1 MFVDGCF
8 CVFYDAERVLSAIA
22 KFLVHLIGQGRSGV
36 KGVEAETRVA
46 LQTTV
51 FYDAERILSAIAK
64 FLVHL
69 IGQRR
74 SGVKGV
80 EAEMLSAFYLR

>member
-1 MFVDGCF
+1 VSRPRR
-8 CVFYDAERVLSAIA
+8 EWLS
-22 KFLVHLIGQGRSGV
+22 
-36 KGVEAETRVA
+36 
-46 LQTTV
+46 QTTV